1 MDIHN
6 LVIANHHID
15 LIRALRDYHI
25 RHYIWEV
32 AKVIIPVLIT
42 GTITVVVMRG
52 NENRNKKRWLN
63 DGHLKRKT
71 ELEIEIRKFLL
82 GIKANT
88 SKGFEVLAD
97 WYENQESADNDL
109 ILDFNKGFEN
119 LYEYLKSEENE
130 DNRYKKIFALMDEY
144 VCYVPKIN
152 DLFSD
157 FKIYYEKI
165 FSLKTVYANEDSNS
179 RSNILYGSAL
189 EDAKRNPEHFDN
201 MINAYLCFQV
211 VIENILKKLMVKKII
226 K

>member
-15 LIRALRDYHI
+15 LIRALKDYHI

-32 AKVIIPVLIT
+32 AKVMIPVLIT
-42 GTITVVVMRG
+42 GTITVIVMRA
-52 NENRNKKRWLN
+52 NDNRNKKRWLN
-63 DGHLKRKT
+63 DGHLKRKI

-97 WYENQESADNDL
+97 WYEDQESADSDL
-109 ILDFNKGFEN
+109 ILDFNKSFEN
-119 LYEYLKSEENE
+119 LYEYLKSEESE

-157 FKIYYEKI
+157 FKMFYEKI
-165 FSLKTVYANEDSNS
+165 FSLKTINESS
-179 RSNILYGSAL
+179 PNIL
-189 EDAKRNPEHFDN
+189 EEIKNCPEHFDN
-201 MINAYLCFQV
+201 MINTYLCFQV
-211 VIENILKKLMVKKII
+211 VIENILNKLMVKKII

>member
-15 LIRALRDYHI
+15 LIRALKDYHI

-32 AKVIIPVLIT
+32 AKVMIPVLIT
-42 GTITVVVMRG
+42 GTITVIVMRA
-52 NENRNKKRWLN
+52 NDNRNKKRWLN

-97 WYENQESADNDL
+97 WYEDQSSADSDL
-109 ILDFNKGFEN
+109 ILDFNKSFEN

-152 DLFSD
+152 TLFSD

-165 FSLKTVYANEDSNS
+165 FSLKKINESS
-179 RSNILYGSAL
+179 PNIL
-189 EDAKRNPEHFDN
+189 EEIKNCPEHFDN
-201 MINAYLCFQV
+201 MINTYLCFQV
-211 VIENILKKLMVKKII
+211 VIENILNKLMAKKII